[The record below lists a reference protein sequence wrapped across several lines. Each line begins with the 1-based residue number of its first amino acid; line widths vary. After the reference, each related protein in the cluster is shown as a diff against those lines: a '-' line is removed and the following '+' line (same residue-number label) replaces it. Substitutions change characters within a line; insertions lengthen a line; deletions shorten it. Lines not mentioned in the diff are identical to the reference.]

1 MVQVM
6 VQRLLAARS
15 LSHARAGCLLAGAL
29 KLLPI
34 WVVLLGMIARVLYT
48 GLLNSFHTAFTARNK
63 WIFVN
68 TEHSDC
74 GSIKFQRSVE

>member
-1 MVQVM
+1 M

-34 WVVLLGMIARVLYT
+34 WVVLLGMVARVLYT
-48 GLLNSFHTAFTARNK
+48 GFYDELVMWHAGIYLINT
-63 WIFVN
+63 FVRLSRL
-68 TEHSDC
+68 T
-74 GSIKFQRSVE
+74 

>member
-34 WVVLLGMIARVLYT
+34 WVVLLGMVARVLYT
-48 GLLNSFHTAFTARNK
+48 GLLNSYC
-63 WIFVN
+63 IY
-68 TEHSDC
+68 S
-74 GSIKFQRSVE
+74 